1 MLENNQDL
9 VDAEDITKE
18 EMMAAAQA
26 AGFESAADQPA
37 PEFHI
42 NTAAHGIEHIK
53 SRLILAT
60 TAWNNN
66 FGYKRGVN
74 ILTTVFVSDVWPVI
88 KEAVV
93 LDVKKDA
100 TDLNEVMWKPIAY
113 LINEIVTGS
122 KNNDGKTY
130 AAVLTTGQY
139 VYLTLHGN
147 NFTLLNSAGEDGEDL
162 VVPATKIVMIRETG
176 VTVPPTQSSDLVDG
190 KYIRAVAPNKVP
202 RIRYTLKEEQEKH
215 SLKRATDKR
224 RKANKVAK
232 KQKSK
237 ARK

>member
-88 KEAVV
+88 KEAAV

-147 NFTLLNSAGEDGEDL
+147 NFTLLNSAGEDGQDL
-162 VVPATKIVMIRETG
+162 IVPATKIVMIRETG

-190 KYIRAVAPNKVP
+190 KYIRAVAPNRVSKP
-202 RIRYTLKEEQEKH
+202 RHTIKDE
-215 SLKRATDKR
+215 ATARHDKKMLDKR

-232 KQKSK
+232 AQK
-237 ARK
+237 RKVRK